1 MNVDNNRIIITKA
14 DIIEGLQRESSLLS
28 VNLNDDRGVS
38 MYDRVF
44 VENDALLYGVI
55 TEAVGNI
62 TQEAMAFVQD
72 QTETN
77 QQYQWT
83 LTKVVPMGIN
93 KDVLEYIVCYAM
105 HEWFI
110 KSLNKNGQGDS
121 FDNRAAL
128 SMKNILK
135 KLYFK
140 SAPM

>member
-1 MNVDNNRIIITKA
+1 MNDDNNRITIIKA

-28 VNLNDDRGVS
+28 VNLNDDKGVS

-44 VENDALLYGVI
+44 IENDALLYGAI
-55 TEAVGNI
+55 TEAVGNV
-62 TQEAMAFVQD
+62 TQEAIAFVQD
-72 QTETN
+72 QTETA

-83 LTKVVPMGIN
+83 LTKTIPVGIKN
-93 KDVLEYIVCYAM
+93 DVLEYIVCYAM

-121 FDNRAAL
+121 FDNRATASL
-128 SMKNILK
+128 KNILK

-140 SAPM
+140 PAPM

>member
-1 MNVDNNRIIITKA
+1 MNIDNNQITITKA
-14 DIIEGLQRESSLLS
+14 DIVEGLQRESSLLS

-44 VENDALLYGVI
+44 VENDALLYGAI

-62 TQEAMAFVQD
+62 TQEAMAFVQN

-83 LTKVVPMGIN
+83 LIKSVPVGIKN
-93 KDVLEYIVCYAM
+93 DELEYVVCYAM

-140 SAPM
+140 PVPM